1 MKLLRLKIT
10 DPKGFR
16 SLQAG
21 FEYRFR
27 SEWALQEEFLAFNE
41 RVILQ
46 DKGKVTVEIAKVHL
60 ENEFEKYRLVQD
72 RLFESYFD
80 KVMKQI
86 ESPGMKGGGK

>member
-10 DPKGFR
+10 DPKGIR
-16 SLQAG
+16 SLQVG

-27 SEWALQEEFLAFNE
+27 SEWPLQEEFLAFSE
-41 RVILQ
+41 RVIVQ
-46 DKGKVTVEIAKVHL
+46 DKGKVTAEIAKVRA
-60 ENEFEKYRLVQD
+60 ESEFEKYRLVQD

>member
-27 SEWALQEEFLAFNE
+27 SEWALQEEFLAFSE
-41 RVILQ
+41 RGILQ
-46 DKGKVTVEIAKVHL
+46 DKGKVTVEIAKVHV

-72 RLFESYFD
+72 RLFESDFD

-86 ESPGMKGGGK
+86 ESSGMKGGGK